1 MVSIKPDGKTRVLF
15 VFKSA
20 ISFLELDMKPY
31 IFFDDRMR
39 IRKPL
44 FVNLSVLVDR
54 ENLSRGLLSFIL
66 SSKKNVLEVI
76 RLDSMALYKIAR
88 IIRREQA
95 RSRNI
100 PLVCRNCSYEM
111 DVKFNFAI
119 CWQCRIIHPFK

>member
-1 MVSIKPDGKTRVLF
+1 
-15 VFKSA
+15 
-20 ISFLELDMKPY
+20 
-31 IFFDDRMR
+31 MR

-44 FVNLSVLVDR
+44 IVNLSVLVDR

-66 SSKKNVLEVI
+66 SKKNVLEVI
-76 RLDSMALYKIAR
+76 RMDSMALYKIAR

-100 PLVCRNCSYEM
+100 PLVCRNCSNEM
-111 DVKFNFAI
+111 DVEYNVAV